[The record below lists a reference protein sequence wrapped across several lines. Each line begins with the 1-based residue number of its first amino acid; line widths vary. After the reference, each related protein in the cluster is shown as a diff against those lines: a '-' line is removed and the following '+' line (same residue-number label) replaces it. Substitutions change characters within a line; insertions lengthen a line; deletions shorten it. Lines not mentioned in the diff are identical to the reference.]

1 MRGYTSVSYDVPAAG
16 PSYVLAR
23 CRISWVGNYESG
35 GAPITFESLAD
46 ASTENAS
53 GFGRNYLAATAE
65 NRAFVR
71 CVRNFLKINVVG
83 QDEVGP
89 KQIDEQVP
97 ENPLSPANVL
107 INLMREKNI
116 SFDQIK
122 KRLAKDKFEGA
133 ETLAD
138 VNSIPKTKIFELIER
153 IRAKA

>member
-1 MRGYTSVSYDVPAAG
+1 MTTVAGAAHRGRLRDRDRRAIGKQLDAHHDV
-16 PSYVLAR
+16 L
-23 CRISWVGNYESG
+23 
-35 GAPITFESLAD
+35 
-46 ASTENAS
+46 
-53 GFGRNYLAATAE
+53 GR
-65 NRAFVR
+65 RVR
-71 CVRNFLKINVVG
+71 ELRVVG

-107 INLMREKNI
+107 VSLMREKNI